1 MRIDEAAALIR
12 PAVGGRGETW
22 ADLGAGTGTFTR
34 ALAAL
39 LGPEGRV
46 YAVDRDAGAVDALQ
60 SWAAHLD
67 GRRADVAPMLADF
80 TQPLALPPLDGAL
93 LANALHFVPS
103 AAQGDVLA
111 GIAAQLRPGGRLVL
125 AEYDGRRPSRWVP
138 YPVSLPRFRELAADI
153 GLGNPRLVGTRPSAF
168 GGTLYA
174 AAAQRR

>member
-12 PAVGGRGETW
+12 PAVGGPGETW

-46 YAVDRDAGAVDALQ
+46 YAVDRDPGAVEALW
-60 SWAAHLD
+60 SLAAHVD
-67 GRRADVAPMLADF
+67 GRRADVMPMLADF

-111 GIAAQLRPGGRLVL
+111 GIAAFAVSPALAAWLSTLRPHARVRDPDRPGP
-125 AEYDGRRPSRWVP
+125 DGVDRPGPARR
-138 YPVSLPRFRELAADI
+138 
-153 GLGNPRLVGTRPSAF
+153 T
-168 GGTLYA
+168 
-174 AAAQRR
+174 